1 MSKENKGGGGGAAK
15 TTVCTASYLSC
26 GHDSDYRTVK
36 VRESQEIRVKSRRRQ
51 E

>member
-1 MSKENKGGGGGAAK
+1 MSKEKKGGGGAAK

-36 VRESQEIRVKSRRRQ
+36 VRESQEIRVKSRRQ